1 MYDPELLQD
10 YKQFVLEH
18 GVDVIEEGGELLEQV
33 GLGLQQTA
41 HAILYPVDTARA
53 LDELTGGPIDYEK
66 MKQEAEARL
75 QAEQAA
81 LVPELDIAPS
91 SEELSTE

>member
-1 MYDPELLQD
+1 MDPITW
-10 YKQFVLEH
+10 LE
-18 GVDVIEEGGELLEQV
+18 VAEG
-33 GLGLQQTA
+33 A
-41 HAILYPVDTARA
+41 KI

-66 MKQEAEARL
+66 MKQQAEAQL

-91 SEELSTE
+91 NEELSTE